1 MMRAASGSGWLSTRG
16 FYPPAPV
23 TGTAGRITRNTA
35 NLNFLQVTLMRL
47 APLVLSLAFAVLPMT
62 SLAQQAGLASDEQV
76 LLNQVNTDKKAL
88 YAANLGL
95 TEEESAKFWP
105 IYDEYERAVKPYQ
118 DRLLANVN
126 NFAVKYDTLTAV
138 DAAAMLKEKM
148 AIEKG
153 REELKQKYTAKVA
166 KVLPPKKALRYA
178 QLETRIQLLY
188 ARDLYSLIPL
198 AR

>member
-1 MMRAASGSGWLSTRG
+1 
-16 FYPPAPV
+16 
-23 TGTAGRITRNTA
+23 
-35 NLNFLQVTLMRL
+35 MRL
-47 APLVLSLAFAVLPMT
+47 APLALALALAALPVMT
-62 SLAQQAGLASDEQV
+62 QAQSAGLASDEQI
-76 LLNQVNTDKKAL
+76 LLKQVNTDKKAV

-126 NFAVKYDTLTAV
+126 NFAEKYETLSDA

-166 KVLPPKKALRYA
+166 KALPPKKALRYA
-178 QLETRIQLLY
+178 QLETRVQLLY
-188 ARDLYSLIPL
+188 GRELYSLIPL